1 MMQSDKSQDQT
12 YELQLTSRNYH
23 FTLCHLLQISFRR
36 RTVKF
41 GASGF
46 PDFADPGFPWSHGGG
61 GRCGHGD
68 GGDCLDELVVRFE
81 EESQAEEFV
90 RFVT

>member
-1 MMQSDKSQDQT
+1 MLSGLFGIYSST
-12 YELQLTSRNYH
+12 LYH
-23 FTLCHLLQISFRR
+23 NCEISSRR
-36 RTVKF
+36 RTASKF

-81 EESQAEEFV
+81 EEEKAEDFV
-90 RFVT
+90 R

>member
-1 MMQSDKSQDQT
+1 MVPHM
-12 YELQLTSRNYH
+12 LTSRTYQ
-23 FTLCHLLQISFRR
+23 FTLPISFRR

-46 PDFADPGFPWSHGGG
+46 PDFADPGFPWSQGGG

-81 EESQAEEFV
+81 EEERAEEFV
-90 RFVT
+90 RFVQNIQCLIGSLGRA